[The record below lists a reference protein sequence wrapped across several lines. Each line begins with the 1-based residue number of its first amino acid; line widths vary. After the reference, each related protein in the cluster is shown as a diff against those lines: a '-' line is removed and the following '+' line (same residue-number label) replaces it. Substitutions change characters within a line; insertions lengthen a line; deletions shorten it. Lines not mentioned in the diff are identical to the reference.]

1 MQRPIPPSEP
11 MRAASHLGVSILLRI
26 RARPRLVLALVAST
40 FAAGCTTRQPRPT
53 APDVIHLGGPTI
65 QVAVDEGTNT
75 RIRRI
80 SLEEYVAGTVLAEVS
95 LNRFDPAIA
104 ARVAQVQAIVAR
116 TYAVAKLGRHAH
128 EGFDLCAT
136 THCQLFRPPQ
146 RWAPEVARIAL
157 AAAEATRGLVIM
169 YDDQPI
175 EALYHSDC
183 GGHTSGAGVVWG
195 GPTPPYLHPVADPF
209 SLRDRPPPWR
219 FSIGV
224 ERLRDA
230 LNQDART
237 RVGGQLD
244 RITIVERDV
253 AMRVA
258 RVVLDGQQ
266 APMVR
271 GEVLRAV
278 VTERFGAHSIRSTR
292 FTVRRDGSQ
301 FVFEGTGFGHGV
313 GLCQSGAIARARAGH
328 SPRTIIQY
336 YYRGTHLDRLDRSRQ

>member
-11 MRAASHLGVSILLRI
+11 MRAPSYLGALTLLRI
-26 RARPRLVLALVAST
+26 RARPLLVLALAAGA

-53 APDVIHLGGPTI
+53 TPDVIHLGGPTI
-65 QVAVDEGTNT
+65 QVRVNEGTNT

-80 SLEEYVAGTVLAEVS
+80 PLEEYVAGSVLAEVS
-95 LNRFDPAIA
+95 LNRFDPAVA
-104 ARVAQVQAIVAR
+104 ARVAQLQAIVTR
-116 TYAVAKLGRHAH
+116 TYAVANLDRHAR

-146 RWAPEVARIAL
+146 KWAPEVARLAR
-157 AAAEATRGLVIM
+157 AAANATRGLVIM
-169 YDDQPI
+169 YDHQPI
-175 EALYHSDC
+175 QALFHSDC
-183 GGHTSGAGVVWG
+183 GGHTSAAGVVWG
-195 GPTPPYLHPVADPF
+195 GPTPPYLGPVADPF

-219 FSIGV
+219 FSIDV

-237 RVGGQLD
+237 RVGGRLD

-253 AMRVA
+253 AMRTA
-258 RVVLDGQQ
+258 HVVLDGQR

-271 GEVLRAV
+271 GEVLRAI
-278 VTERFGAHSIRSTR
+278 VTGRFGARSIRSTR
-292 FTVRRDGSQ
+292 FTVWRDGSQ

-313 GLCQSGAIARARAGH
+313 GLCQRGAIARARAGH
-328 SPRTIIQY
+328 SPQAIIQHY
-336 YYRGTHLDRLDRSRQ
+336 YPGTYLDRLDR